1 MGGIMEKID
10 KIPNKYK
17 QIPRKMG
24 FKNIII
30 LFIFIMIIF
39 LAPLKSFAYN
49 ILIPSQTIYQIRAGR
64 AESIKFNVY
73 NNEILRGSFITTEN
87 ITVYLLTP
95 YEYFKLGQSP
105 FSYLDTTGK
114 VSRGSVQ
121 WLIAPGTYYLVFDN
135 RNIILETNVMIQSP
149 FELSG
154 E

>member
-1 MGGIMEKID
+1 MKKID

-17 QIPRKMG
+17 QISKKIVY
-24 FKNIII
+24 KNNII
-30 LFIFIMIIF
+30 LFVFIITIIF
-39 LAPLKSFAYN
+39 FSPLKSFAYN
-49 ILIPSQTIYQIRAGR
+49 LLIPSQTIYQIRAGYGK
-64 AESIKFNVY
+64 SIKFDVY

-95 YEYFKLGQSP
+95 YEYFRLGQSP

-149 FELSG
+149 FELSN